1 MQNQQILGIDVGASG
16 IKGAIVDIQTGDF
29 VGERYR
35 IEMPDDSTPH
45 NVAIAIAD
53 IISHFNYKGIVGMG
67 FPSVIKNN
75 VVYSAANIDK
85 SWIGVDAA
93 KLFSEKT
100 NCTFEIANDADVAGI
115 AEMKLGYGKDVT
127 GLVILITIGTGLGT
141 ALFYNGML
149 VPNTELGHIYLS
161 TEMEAEEYASNSAQK
176 REGLTWRK
184 WGKRF
189 NKYLVEMERLFQPD
203 LFILGGGTSKYFDE
217 YKEKLKVKTKVI
229 PAKMY
234 NNAGIVGAA
243 LYGAERSK

>member
-1 MQNQQILGIDVGASG
+1 MQDQHILGIDVGASG
-16 IKGAIVDIQTGDF
+16 IKGAIVNTKTGDF

-35 IEMPDDSTPH
+35 IEMPEESTPS
-45 NVAIAIAD
+45 NVAKSIAD
-53 IISHFNYKGIVGMG
+53 IVSHFDYKGKVGIG

-75 VVYSAANIDK
+75 VVFSAANIDK
-85 SWIGVDAA
+85 SWIGVNAS
-93 KLFSEKT
+93 KLFEDKT
-100 NCTFEIANDADVAGI
+100 KCTFEIANDADLAGV
-115 AEMKLGYGKDVT
+115 AEMQLGYGKDVK

-141 ALFYNGML
+141 ALFYNGVL
-149 VPNTELGHIYLS
+149 LPNTELGHIYLGFD
-161 TEMEAEEYASNSAQK
+161 MEAEQYASNSAQK

-189 NKYLVEMERLFQPD
+189 NKYLIEMERLFQPD

-217 YKEKLKVKTKVI
+217 YKTKLKVKTKVI

-243 LYGAERSK
+243 LYAAGKV